1 MNEKSE
7 KWKTIRI
14 IIILIAVALAL
25 YILFFA
31 DFSSGLGG
39 KLIGLLPGGIGAS
52 SGILGA
58 IIGRSRN
65 GRERENSNVKRGID
79 SLGEG
84 LEELRRISDQ
94 SLQGIRNLQGELGE
108 RGADS
113 ARAAESVIND
123 LRSSRGN
130 NTGESADPPGKP
142 DNEMGDNS
150 SDTMGNS

>member
-1 MNEKSE
+1 MNESGE
-7 KWKTIRI
+7 KWKKIRV

-25 YILFFA
+25 YIIFFA

-39 KLIGLLPGGIGAS
+39 KLIGLLPGGIGAG

-65 GRERENSNVKRGID
+65 RRERENSNVKRGLD

-108 RGADS
+108 RGKDS
-113 ARAAESVIND
+113 ARTAESVIND

-130 NTGESADPPGKP
+130 NTGESADPQGKP
-142 DNEMGDNS
+142 DNEMGNPGADN
-150 SDTMGNS
+150 MANN